1 MTCKRQK
8 CRFVIVNEVY
18 NDLLIKDFI
27 SMDLG
32 CFYLKPPLPT
42 PLKKR
47 GHFQLPTPNFWDK
60 QNYKSDEC
68 VPSNLKNI
76 FM

>member
-42 PLKKR
+42 PLKKEDI
-47 GHFQLPTPNFWDK
+47 F
-60 QNYKSDEC
+60 NYRLQIFGTSKTT
-68 VPSNLKNI
+68 NLMNVYHPI
-76 FM
+76 